1 MPTDISRVSINPT
14 GPMNLLSKLEV
25 DHLQE
30 SSTSELYRLFRSCS
44 LAVLNC
50 GSKTDNVDDIFEQHK
65 GFKINV
71 LQRERGIKLELVNA
85 PSQAFVDGKLITGIS
100 EHLFAVLR
108 DILFVEIQHQLSQR
122 RRLNAAETTHQV
134 FDILRNAQVI
144 RPQLEPNLVVCWGGH
159 SIGQAEYNY
168 TKKVGYELG
177 LRELSIC
184 TGCGPGAMKGPM
196 KGATIGHAKQRFK
209 HGRYLGISEPSIIAA
224 EPPNPIVT
232 QLVIMPDI
240 EKRLEAFIRSAH
252 AIVIF
257 PGGAGTAEELLYLLG
272 IMLHPKNREQQ
283 LPIVLTGPESAA
295 DYFAE
300 LDAFIHNTLGER
312 AQALY
317 KVVIGDAQQVATY
330 LRERV
335 SGVREYR
342 RQTGDAYHFNWSLH
356 IEEDFQRPFT
366 PSHDNMRQLNLH
378 PQEDVALLAAHL
390 RRAFSGIVAGNIKPE
405 WIAAIASQ
413 GPFSLHGNQQLMA
426 RLDKLLRHFVEQ
438 QRMKLPGSQYT
449 PCYQVVV

>member
-1 MPTDISRVSINPT
+1 
-14 GPMNLLSKLEV
+14 MNLLSKLEV

-30 SSTSELYRLFRSCS
+30 SSTSELYRLFRNCS

-50 GSKTDNVDDIFEQHK
+50 GSETDNVDDIFAHHK
-65 GFKINV
+65 NFKINV
-71 LQRERGIKLELVNA
+71 LQRERGIKLELINP
-85 PSQAFVDGKLITGIS
+85 PSQAFVDGKLIAGIS

-108 DILFVEIQHQLSQR
+108 DILFVEVQHKLSQQR
-122 RRLNAAETTHQV
+122 PLNAAETTHQV
-134 FDILRNAQVI
+134 FDILRNARVI

-159 SIGQAEYNY
+159 SIGEQEYDY
-168 TKKVGYELG
+168 TKEVGYELG

-209 HGRYLGISEPSIIAA
+209 DGRYLGISEPSIIAA
-224 EPPNPIVT
+224 EPPNPIVS

-252 AIVIF
+252 AIIIF

-272 IMLHPKNREQQ
+272 IMLHPSNRDQQ
-283 LPIVLTGPESAA
+283 LPIVLTGPESAR

-300 LDAFIHNTLGER
+300 LDAFIHNTLGVG

-317 KVVIGDAQQVATY
+317 KIVIGDSQQVATY
-330 LRERV
+330 LRERIGEV
-335 SGVREYR
+335 KEYR

-356 IEEDFQRPFT
+356 IEEDFQRPFI

-390 RRAFSGIVAGNIKPE
+390 RMAFSGIVAGNIKPE
-405 WIAAIASQ
+405 WIEAIARQ

-426 RLDKLLRHFVEQ
+426 RLDILLKHFVEQ
-438 QRMKLPGSQYT
+438 QRMKLPGSQYI
-449 PCYQVVV
+449 PCYQVIV